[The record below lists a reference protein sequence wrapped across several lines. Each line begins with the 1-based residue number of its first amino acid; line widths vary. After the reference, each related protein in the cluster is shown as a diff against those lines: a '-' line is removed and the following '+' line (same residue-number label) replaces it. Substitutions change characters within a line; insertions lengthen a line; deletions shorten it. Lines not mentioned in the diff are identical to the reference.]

1 MWRGEPVRLLQQEQT
16 RVAHSLGLDVRRVTR
31 EVGKEA
37 WHRRWRAVTHPG
49 IPSSGALSAGK
60 WKPQLL
66 LHEWETVETKEW
78 RSLEVGGNRKG
89 VFCLLGQLLSLSRG
103 SLQRSSWNR
112 QCEQEARGADSLFL
126 YFNGL
131 FNCFEKGERK
141 QRVSSRSGSLP
152 LTACFSDIFPLLLP
166 FSGMSVCSGCTRAHT
181 HIPDRPSGQS
191 VAVSALFA
199 HCYAVDVRVLC
210 HAGQLHPVLGAPRAP
225 VLHEPRICWLLVG
238 VSVQSATSLTF
249 SWCVLLFRHCSAWV
263 AACMVW
269 SGS

>member
-1 MWRGEPVRLLQQEQT
+1 MAEPRSWGKQEG
-16 RVAHSLGLDVRRVTR
+16 SL
-31 EVGKEA
+31 
-37 WHRRWRAVTHPG
+37 
-49 IPSSGALSAGK
+49 LSA
-60 WKPQLL
+60 
-66 LHEWETVETKEW
+66 V
-78 RSLEVGGNRKG
+78 
-89 VFCLLGQLLSLSRG
+89 GQLLSLLRG

-131 FNCFEKGERK
+131 FIVSKREKESK
-141 QRVSSRSGSLP
+141 EFPPRSGSLP

-181 HIPDRPSGQS
+181 SPDRPSGQT
-191 VAVSALFA
+191 VAVSAVFA
-199 HCYAVDVRVLC
+199 HCSAIDVCVLC
-210 HAGQLHPVLGAPRAP
+210 HAGQLHPVLGEPWVP
-225 VLHEPRICWLLVG
+225 VLHAPHICWLLVG

-263 AACMVW
+263 AARMMW